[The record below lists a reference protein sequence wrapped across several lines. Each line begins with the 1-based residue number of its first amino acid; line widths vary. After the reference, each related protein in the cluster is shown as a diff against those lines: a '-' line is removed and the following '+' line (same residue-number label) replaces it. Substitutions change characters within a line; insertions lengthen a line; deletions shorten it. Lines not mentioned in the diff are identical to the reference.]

1 VEPKVLLLDQPFAWL
16 GQPKRMAN
24 LGAVD
29 GNRLLVECDRL
40 QGGGRDTHDLHGVGK
55 GLGRETARPWCPPGD
70 LRDAPVLKP
79 SEAIDADVVSA
90 RIAPAKRG
98 KEESLSAEVYG
109 RQRRLRLAT
118 SGELCPD
125 DRPRLCVTDD
135 EAGRVAEP
143 RVLSVDEDG
152 RGRR

>member
-1 VEPKVLLLDQPFAWL
+1 
-16 GQPKRMAN
+16 MAN
-24 LGAVD
+24 LGAFD
-29 GNRLLVECDRL
+29 DNRLLVECDRL
-40 QGGGRDTHDLHGVGK
+40 HGERRDAHDLHGVGK
-55 GLGRETARPWCPPGD
+55 GLGRATALPRCPPGD
-70 LRDAPVLKP
+70 IRDAPVLKP
-79 SEAIDADVVSA
+79 NEAIDADVVST
-90 RIAPAKRG
+90 RIALAKRG
-98 KEESLSAEVYG
+98 KEESLRVEVYG

-143 RVLSVDEDG
+143 RVVSVDEDG